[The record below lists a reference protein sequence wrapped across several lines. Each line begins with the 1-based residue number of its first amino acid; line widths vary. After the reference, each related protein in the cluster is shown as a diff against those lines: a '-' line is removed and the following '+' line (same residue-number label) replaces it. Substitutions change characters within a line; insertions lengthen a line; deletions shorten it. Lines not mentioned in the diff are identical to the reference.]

1 MSHWASRFLD
11 RPQRCASQRPPAR
24 TGCFPRHNDVA
35 APLHAC
41 ALRARAL
48 AHFVQAVTSSSQG
61 EGYADVHASLR
72 SGSRMRV
79 RRRSESLS
87 EVHISITSGDSLTP
101 RRSTAAHGVLI
112 VADDLSGAAES
123 AARIVMRGT
132 RTRIVLAH
140 HAVRGERDPADI
152 LVVDT
157 DSRHRPPA
165 EAAAAVRSAVAL
177 ASAGRPRLVFKKID
191 SLLRGNVAAE
201 VAALVAPGA
210 GIVVAPALPGLDRV
224 VRGGVLYLAGVA
236 LHRAN
241 AWAVDGV
248 SPPASVEAALAPLPV
263 RVLDLATVRSD
274 RLSEAIASCAEDA
287 HIALCD
293 AETDLDLDAVLRAA
307 LAVPSVRLVGS
318 GGLADA
324 LGRHLRGLG
333 AAVEQTVTAQT
344 AVEQMPIERTPSEE
358 RESVPAHS
366 ARHDGVARPA
376 PLVVVGSAEPVA
388 AEQVRRLVE
397 AGAVPVALPLT
408 ALLGPPS
415 GRDPLPRIPIG
426 DRAVVAF
433 LDSAGAVL
441 PAASRDIARR
451 LAEVVADAVRA
462 SPRTVDLVLT
472 GGETARRVLDALQVR
487 ELAPVGQVHPG
498 AVHSRTP
505 DGRSVVTRPGSFGGA
520 DSLVEIVRALAA
532 HSLATLDPTPRQNQ
546 AKGPLVSI
554 STAAVGAQPRTAA
567 TPIIAVTMGDGAGVG
582 PEVIVGAL
590 QDPHVA
596 ELCRP
601 VVIGDAGRLRQAA
614 GILGIDT
621 EIVAIDTVADAVFRP
636 GRVNVIDLAL
646 LPEDLP
652 WGKVSPVA
660 GAAAYHYVRVASGLA
675 MAGEVQAICTAPL
688 NKEALHAG
696 GYIFPGH
703 TELLA
708 HLTGIDEVSMMLS
721 SPKIRVI
728 HVTTHIGLIDAIA
741 KIEPGLVER
750 TVRRG
755 HEALRR
761 AGIDN
766 PRIGVCGINPHAG
779 ENGLFGYGEEAEKI
793 VPAIEVLQA
802 DGIDVQGPLPADTA
816 FFVAGRGDYDLIVA
830 MYHDQGHGP
839 VKILGIE
846 AGVNIT
852 VGLPVI
858 RTSVD
863 HGTAFDIA
871 GKGIAEVGSMIEAL
885 RQAAQMSPSPA
896 N

>member
-1 MSHWASRFLD
+1 M
-11 RPQRCASQRPPAR
+11 
-24 TGCFPRHNDVA
+24 
-35 APLHAC
+35 
-41 ALRARAL
+41 
-48 AHFVQAVTSSSQG
+48 
-61 EGYADVHASLR
+61 
-72 SGSRMRV
+72 
-79 RRRSESLS
+79 
-87 EVHISITSGDSLTP
+87 TP
-101 RRSTAAHGVLI
+101 RPSTAAHGVLI

-123 AARIVMRGT
+123 AARVMMRET
-132 RTRIVLAH
+132 RTRIVLARP
-140 HAVRGERDPADI
+140 AVRGERDAADL

-157 DSRHRPPA
+157 DSRHLRPT
-165 EAAAAVRSAVAL
+165 EAAAAVRSAIAL

-201 VAALVAPGA
+201 VAALTAPGT

-224 VRGGVLYLAGVA
+224 VRGGVLHLAGVA

-248 SPPASVEAALAPLPV
+248 PAPTSVEAALAPLPA

-274 RLSEAIASCAEDA
+274 RLSDAIASCAEDSR
-287 HIALCD
+287 IALCD
-293 AETDLDLDAVLRAA
+293 AETDRDLDAVLRAA
-307 LAVPSVRLVGS
+307 LTVPSVRLVGS

-324 LGRHLRGLG
+324 LGRHLRSLG
-333 AAVEQTVTAQT
+333 AAVEEPEPDLAEGTRHGD
-344 AVEQMPIERTPSEE
+344 VEECEP
-358 RESVPAHS
+358 VPAHA
-366 ARHDGVARPA
+366 ARHGDVACPA

-397 AGAVPVALPLT
+397 AGAVPVALPLA
-408 ALLGPPS
+408 ALLGAPA
-415 GRDPLPRIPIG
+415 GRAALPRIPVG
-426 DRAVVAF
+426 DQAVVVF
-433 LDSAGAVL
+433 LDSAGAVH

-451 LAEVVADAVRA
+451 LAEAVADAVRA

-487 ELAPVGQVHPG
+487 ELTPVGQVHPG
-498 AVHSRTP
+498 AVHSRMP
-505 DGRSVVTRPGSFGGA
+505 DGRSVVTRPGSFGGP
-520 DSLVEIVRALAA
+520 DSLVEIVQALAP
-532 HSLATLDPTPRQNQ
+532 HSLTPPQNQ
-546 AKGPLVSI
+546 AKGPIVSTT
-554 STAAVGAQPRTAA
+554 TAAVSPQPRTAA

-590 QDPHVA
+590 QDPQVA

-601 VVIGDAGRLRQAA
+601 VVIGDAVRLRQAA
-614 GILGIDT
+614 DILGIDT
-621 EIVAIDTVADAVFRP
+621 EIVAIDTVADAVFQP

-696 GYIFPGH
+696 GHIFPGH

-761 AGIDN
+761 AGIEN

-793 VPAIEVLQA
+793 VPAVEVLKA

-896 N
+896 I